1 MNIKLIRLVT
11 GEFIMADVEANN
23 GDTLALRDPVI
34 LMIGKEKVLLGFAAF
49 NPFGAEDTVVMNA
62 IHVLYEVTPQDD
74 LVAEYTRVFSR
85 IQIAPANTLQ

>member
-34 LMIGKEKVLLGFAAF
+34 LMIGKEQVGFAAF